1 MLVYL
6 LLINMICI
14 ISLRRYCYHG
24 TRLYTN
30 KILHCSSISST
41 STSTSTSSSS
51 SSSSSLTTNAQ
62 PDKLKLKVRQHV
74 NPLALKYQIPIKLD
88 DNWLKTAY
96 DIPNRPFVIDI
107 GCAKGIFIIY

>member
-1 MLVYL
+1 
-6 LLINMICI
+6 MICI

-30 KILHCSSISST
+30 TNKILHCSST
-41 STSTSTSSSS
+41 STSTSTSIT
-51 SSSSSLTTNAQ
+51 SSLTTNAQ
-62 PDKLKLKVRQHV
+62 RDKLKLKVRQHV

-107 GCAKGIFIIY
+107 GCAKGIVIIC